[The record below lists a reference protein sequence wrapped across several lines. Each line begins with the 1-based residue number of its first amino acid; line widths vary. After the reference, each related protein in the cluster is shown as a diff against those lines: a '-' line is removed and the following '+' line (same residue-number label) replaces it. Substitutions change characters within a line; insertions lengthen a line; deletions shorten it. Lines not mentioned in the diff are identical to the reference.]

1 MLVAWWLL
9 AAYAHSAQE
18 RFALWAVELLHA
30 ARALLRRNLA
40 AIRLNLNSRHVELQK
55 EMCINVRNRVAELF
69 NPNSYGVHLLGSNPP
84 LAIGMRDLKNNEAGP
99 GLT

>member
-1 MLVAWWLL
+1 MQPVTLVAWWLL

-30 ARALLRRNLA
+30 ARALSRRNLA
-40 AIRLNLNSRHVELQK
+40 AIRLNLN
-55 EMCINVRNRVAELF
+55 NVRNRVAELF